1 MEKHKTLNLVHNLL
15 STLLLISISCIFIH
29 FSFQKSVFP
38 SLTFYEIFEL
48 NQNLYSVIGALLF
61 AFILWGN
68 SRPEFNS

>member
-29 FSFQKSVFP
+29 FSFQKTLFP
-38 SLTFYEIFEL
+38 SLSFYEIFEL
-48 NQNLYSVIGALLF
+48 NQILYSVTGAMVF

-68 SRPEFNS
+68 SRREFNS